1 MSEIKIEQAGLTDI
15 GNVRKGN
22 EDSFGFVESIHGPL
36 FTVCDGMGGHVG
48 GATASQIAV
57 KCILEYISSSNLASP
72 SVEINNA
79 IVVANQEILD
89 AAHAHPELKGMGT
102 TCTVLLVT
110 KDSIHIGYVGD
121 SRIYVLSDNRLY
133 RITKDHSFVQ
143 TLVDAGVISDS
154 EAESHPRK
162 NELTRAL
169 GVRQVVEPTISQQPI
184 TPKKGD
190 VFMLCSDGLCGLV
203 NDSSMQEILTKN
215 YDLNAAAQELINAA
229 KNAGGHDNITVQLLR
244 VTESPYQRSSFP
256 DFSPKENLSNTMVQ
270 TPNMEMQIP
279 AGRTGMK
286 FNKMQLIVAS
296 LIFVILIL
304 GTILTVDSFSEKNTN
319 KKDVKIDS
327 AKITTVII
335 QPEIQPNVKVGLL
348 PGDTIN
354 GIYLGHLVSH
364 GEVYSKIKEKRLN
377 NVNYKDQFDFSIVY
391 NHNHDKIPTNKQ
403 GDLDEG
409 KLIWWERKTN
419 QSKVVPTPNIAKIPA
434 ANTTTTPKDV
444 PTNATPTT
452 TTTNPPVEAETP
464 QQSDPCL
471 EAEVKETKEI
481 AKATNNQR
489 IAISIADNI
498 LKDANTA
505 ADLLQKEKQKT
516 VAKQVA
522 KDQHISSLANAQ
534 IAFNAAIAQAK
545 EIKEKACKK

>member
-89 AAHAHPELKGMGT
+89 AANTNPELKGMGT

-215 YDLNAAAQELINAA
+215 YELNAAARELINAA

-244 VTESPYQRSSFP
+244 VNESPYQRSSFP

-279 AGRTGMK
+279 ARRSGII

-296 LIFVILIL
+296 LILVIIVL
-304 GTILTVDSFSEKNTN
+304 GTILTVNNFSQGKEEFAKTESSSNGDDNSNNSSNQTN
-319 KKDVKIDS
+319 PVPAEPQDH
-327 AKITTVII
+327 
-335 QPEIQPNVKVGLL
+335 NGGLL
-348 PGDTIN
+348 SCDKFN
-354 GIYLGHLVSH
+354 GVDLEHKVSVTEKTYDRIKNDHKKNYL
-364 GEVYSKIKEKRLN
+364 
-377 NVNYKDQFDFSIVY
+377 DQYDFSIPY
-391 NHNHDKIPTNKQ
+391 NDKNKKLDPDKINAGQIIKW
-403 GDLDEG
+403 
-409 KLIWWERKTN
+409 KKKTQPEVVT
-419 QSKVVPTPNIAKIPA
+419 QSKNTQTPA

-444 PTNATPTT
+444 STTPTPT
-452 TTTNPPVEAETP
+452 PTPTVVPVVAP
-464 QQSDPCL
+464 QQQTPC
-471 EAEVKETKEI
+471 EIAKKTEKTEKEI
-481 AKATNNQR
+481 AENTLKNAKDEANKNLNIALLDAGKKKNRDKVAAEKLAKDNNTITINKAE
-489 IAISIADNI
+489 D
-498 LKDANTA
+498 DCTA
-505 ADLLQKEKQKT
+505 AKNAANVKK
-516 VAKQVA
+516 KQVC
-522 KDQHISSLANAQ
+522 N
-534 IAFNAAIAQAK
+534 
-545 EIKEKACKK
+545 E

>member
-89 AAHAHPELKGMGT
+89 AANTNPELKGMGT

-215 YDLNAAAQELINAA
+215 YELNAAARELINAA

-244 VTESPYQRSSFP
+244 VNESPYQRSSFP

-270 TPNMEMQIP
+270 TPNLEMQIP
-279 AGRTGMK
+279 ARRSGII

-304 GTILTVDSFSEKNTN
+304 GTILMVDPFSEEKTN
-319 KKDVKIDS
+319 KKVRKIDS
-327 AKITTVII
+327 TKETPVII
-335 QPEIQPNVKVGLL
+335 LPEIQPNVKVGLL
-348 PGDTIN
+348 SCDKVN
-354 GIYLGHLVSH
+354 GVDLEHTVEV
-364 GEVYSKIKEKRLN
+364 GETYIPILNEHNTHYKDQYDFSKPCKADKTPLDPNKIKEGQIIKWKKKGQS
-377 NVNYKDQFDFSIVY
+377 VE
-391 NHNHDKIPTNKQ
+391 NKKVQ
-403 GDLDEG
+403 AP
-409 KLIWWERKTN
+409 KKT
-419 QSKVVPTPNIAKIPA
+419 
-434 ANTTTTPKDV
+434 ANTPTIPPVAPTTTPASTDV
-444 PTNATPTT
+444 PVVD
-452 TTTNPPVEAETP
+452 PPQP
-464 QQSDPCL
+464 DPC
-471 EAEVKETKEI
+471 
-481 AKATNNQR
+481 AKARETETSEKANAASKKDTDLAAAQNDKEV
-489 IAISIADNI
+489 AYNKADK
-498 LKDANTA
+498 LKKEKEKKDAKKA
-505 ADLLQKEKQKT
+505 ADDSYNASVQRAKKT
-516 VAKQVA
+516 CEDAINDAMARK
-522 KDQHISSLANAQ
+522 KLACN
-534 IAFNAAIAQAK
+534 
-545 EIKEKACKK
+545 E

>member
-244 VTESPYQRSSFP
+244 VNESPYQRSSFP

-319 KKDVKIDS
+319 KKDIKIDS
-327 AKITTVII
+327 TKITTVII
-335 QPEIQPNVKVGLL
+335 KPEIQPNGKVGLL
-348 PGDTIN
+348 SCDKVNGD
-354 GIYLGHLVSH
+354 YLEHTVEV
-364 GEVYSKIKEKRLN
+364 GETYKPILN
-377 NVNYKDQFDFSIVY
+377 EHNTHYKDQYDFSKPCKDDETPL
-391 NHNHDKIPTNKQ
+391 NPNKIIQ
-403 GDLDEG
+403 G
-409 KLIWWERKTN
+409 KIIKWARKTK
-419 QSKVVPTPNIAKIPA
+419 QPKVATEQVRVQIPDA
-434 ANTTTTPKDV
+434 TTPKAP
-444 PTNATPTT
+444 PTTTT

-471 EAEVKETKEI
+471 EAEVKETNEI
-481 AKATNNQR
+481 AKATNKQR
-489 IAISIADNI
+489 IAINIADNI
-498 LKDANTA
+498 LRDANTA

-516 VAKQVA
+516 AAKQDA

-545 EIKEKACKK
+545 EIKLKACQK

>member
-319 KKDVKIDS
+319 KKDIKIDS
-327 AKITTVII
+327 TKITTDII
-335 QPEIQPNVKVGLL
+335 QPEIQPNGNDRLL
-348 PGDTIN
+348 PGDTIKEN
-354 GIYLGHLVSH
+354 CLCHLVSH
-364 GEVYSKIKEKRLN
+364 GEVYSKIKGERFK

-391 NHNHDKIPTNKQ
+391 NHNDDKIPTNKQ
-403 GDLDEG
+403 GKLDEG
-409 KLIWWERKTN
+409 KLICWARKTK
-419 QSKVVPTPNIAKIPA
+419 QPKVATEQVRVQIPDA
-434 ANTTTTPKDV
+434 TTPKA
-444 PTNATPTT
+444 PTTTTT

-471 EAEVKETKEI
+471 EAEVKETNEI
-481 AKATNNQR
+481 AKATNKQR
-489 IAISIADNI
+489 IAINIADNI
-498 LKDANTA
+498 LRDANTA
-505 ADLLQKEKQKT
+505 ADLLQKENQKT
-516 VAKQVA
+516 AAKQDA

-545 EIKEKACKK
+545 EIKLKACQK